1 MLDLPWPDSWW
12 SSRPKN
18 IYVQSA
24 SGSCNIQTNRGY
36 AVIQQQMRDLLISCA
51 LCAFSSTQSYVV
63 IQEHQYRGQEQ
74 LHTEAILS
82 EKKKRRRR
90 RNMQRV
96 MQPRW
101 LSTGTGCFKFHL
113 IDLPLDRNH
122 GLFIHFLSICHGC
135 YTLRADAP
143 PSP

>member
-18 IYVQSA
+18 IYLQSA

-36 AVIQQQMRDLLISCA
+36 AVIQQQMQDLLISCA

-82 EKKKRRRR
+82 QKKRRRR

-113 IDLPLDRNH
+113 IHLPLD
-122 GLFIHFLSICHGC
+122 LFLKLLYPLNLQCFSVCSE
-135 YTLRADAP
+135 AP
-143 PSP
+143 AF

>member
-18 IYVQSA
+18 IYLESA

-36 AVIQQQMRDLLISCA
+36 AVIQQQMQDLLIPVR
-51 LCAFSSTQSYVV
+51 YVPFPAHNHIV
-63 IQEHQYRGQEQ
+63 IQEQQYRGQEQ
-74 LHTEAILS
+74 LHTEPTAAVPTAQKHS
-82 EKKKRRRR
+82 EKKKTRRR

-101 LSTGTGCFKFHL
+101 LSTGTSCFKYHL
-113 IDLPLDRNH
+113 IHLPLD
-122 GLFIHFLSICHGC
+122 LFFSLYFIHSII
-135 YTLRADAP
+135 
-143 PSP
+143 